1 MPGNTGTGFMY
12 NTSVWTPT
20 LGNHRD
26 GLYASVWIP
35 TLGSGVAHGAWLSF
49 VSHFQQCTV
58 NADVH
63 WLLLSWFWI
72 FKIGF
77 TILKCME
84 ACMHV
89 FNGSSVHCLH
99 FLVLSSKQC
108 CCSEKLQI
116 WNNIPWLGPGRKTCT
131 VHCIKTSFCLLFSC
145 YYGLWQQIIC
155 SALQPNLILCWP
167 GLRPH

>member
-35 TLGSGVAHGAWLSF
+35 TLGSRVARGAWLSF
-49 VSHFQQCTV
+49 FRMFRIEPSMLMFIDCFYLCFRFSRLDLQ
-58 NADVH
+58 
-63 WLLLSWFWI
+63 FWNVW
-72 FKIGF
+72 KHA
-77 TILKCME
+77 CMCSME
-84 ACMHV
+84 ALCIACI
-89 FNGSSVHCLH
+89 FWCFPQSSAVALKNSK
-99 FLVLSSKQC
+99 FETTYLDLVL
-108 CCSEKLQI
+108 EE
-116 WNNIPWLGPGRKTCT
+116 KTCT